1 MSAKNTVGELEDE
14 LLRLVA
20 SVERGSEHPLGDA
33 ILVETR
39 KRNLLTIEPEGF
51 QSVTGMGVKAFVNG
65 YQVLVGNRKM
75 MESIEQPRD
84 GLNMI
89 IDRLQRESKTAI
101 LVSIDGQIV
110 GVIGVADRL
119 KPDSKEA
126 IKKLY
131 SMGLEVFLISGDNW
145 GTTKTIADEAGI
157 RNVIAEVLPGEKSE
171 KVKDLQGNGKIV
183 VMVGYGI
190 NDAPAL
196 ASADVGI
203 AIGTGTDIAMAAA
216 PIVIISGNLMGVVR
230 AISLSKRTLRTIKQN
245 LFWAFIYNIILIPV
259 AAFGFLNPMIAAG
272 AMSFSSIFVVSNSLR
287 LRKYKV

>member
-1 MSAKNTVGELEDE
+1 MSAKNTARELEDE
-14 LLRLVA
+14 LLRLAA

-33 ILVETR
+33 ILAETR

-51 QSVTGMGVKAFVNG
+51 QSVTGMGAKAFVNG

-75 MESIEQPRD
+75 MESIGQPGG
-84 GLNMI
+84 GLNTI

-101 LVSIDGQIV
+101 LVSIDDLIV
-110 GVIGVADRL
+110 GVIGVADSL

-145 GTTKTIADEAGI
+145 GTTKAIADEVGI
-157 RNVIAEVLPGEKSE
+157 RNVIAEVLPREKSQ
-171 KVKDLQGNGKIV
+171 KVKDLQEDGKNV
-183 VMVGYGI
+183 VMVGDGI

-216 PIVIISGNLMGVVR
+216 PIVIISGNLIGVVR

-287 LRKYKV
+287 LRKYNV